1 MDYKDIFSR
10 NIGLLTEKEQ
20 EKLRK
25 SRIAIAGLGGVGGVQ
40 AVALARTGIGMINI
54 ADPGEYSAPDMNR
67 QYGATIYTLGKN
79 KADVMK
85 KILKSINPSVKIKK
99 FYSLDKHLDDFLD
112 ADIVIEAIEYFS
124 LKDKIDLYKSARKKG
139 VYVLTSPIIGYGS
152 SLLVFSPNGLSFE
165 EFFGFSKKKT
175 EKKDYFRYGER
186 LCPIKPNYLKPDPYM
201 PALRGERPLPSLCL
215 STFLSASLIAKESLD
230 ILLGKSPVIV
240 PRCIQV
246 DLHRR
251 SYNIIDFSKNGRV

>member
-20 EKLRK
+20 GKLRK

-40 AVALARTGIGMINI
+40 AVALVRTGIGAFNI
-54 ADPGEYSAPDMNR
+54 ADPGNYAASDLNR
-67 QYGATIYTLGKN
+67 QYGATIHTLGKN
-79 KADVMK
+79 KADIME

-99 FYSLDKHLDDFLD
+99 FYGLDKRLDDFLD

-139 VYVLTSPIIGYGS
+139 IYVLTSPIIGYGS
-152 SLLVFSPNGLSFE
+152 SLFVFSPKGMTFE
-165 EFFGFSKKKT
+165 EFFGFSGKKIG
-175 EKKDYFRYGER
+175 KKDYFRYGER
-186 LCPIKPNYLKPDPYM
+186 LCPIKPDYLKPDPYM
-201 PALRGERPLPSLCL
+201 PALRGERPLPSLCI
-215 STFLSASLIAKESLD
+215 STFLSASLTAKESLD
-230 ILLGKSPVIV
+230 IILGKNHVVV
-240 PRCIQV
+240 PKCIQV

-251 SYNIIDFSKNGRV
+251 SYDLIDFSKK